1 MCIFLSNCSFEFAE
15 VLAYIGSRMA
25 RKRTGFEEQEQD
37 LIVQLPLESCLRFT
51 RGQNDVR
58 NLALFQGAPLK

>member
-1 MCIFLSNCSFEFAE
+1 
-15 VLAYIGSRMA
+15 MA